1 MPSVRIVVTGRVQG
15 VGYRAFA
22 ASEARPRGIAGE
34 VRNLADG
41 SVEVLA
47 HGRRQALDEYIEVL
61 RTGPRMARV
70 ADTVVEWF
78 ERADVPG
85 DFRITG

>member
-1 MPSVRIVVTGRVQG
+1 MPSARIVVTGRVQG

-22 ASEARPRGIAGE
+22 ASEARSRGLAGE
-34 VRNLADG
+34 VRNQADG
-41 SVEVLA
+41 SVEVAA
-47 HGRRQALDEYIEVL
+47 HGRRQTLEEYIEVL
-61 RTGPRMARV
+61 RAGPRLARV
-70 ADTVVEWF
+70 ADVVVEWF